1 MSTSTQAEEEWT
13 IQAVVDDPRTILDV
27 IGHRLDADWTT
38 FYPFLLLAGSVA
50 LGTMLSIDGG
60 GEGPSTVVAP
70 TWAALLVEAVMPL
83 ATLIVYPIGL
93 IAAYMVARL
102 VFGHAQIDGMLALAI
117 VAGVATATKAA
128 SIMFG
133 SLF

>member
-1 MSTSTQAEEEWT
+1 MSTSTEVEEKQT
-13 IQAVVDDPRTILDV
+13 IQGVIDDPRAILDI
-27 IGHRLDADWTT
+27 IGHQLDADWTT

-50 LGTMLSIDGG
+50 LGTMLSIDGT

-83 ATLIVYPIGL
+83 ATLIVYPVGL
-93 IAAYMVARL
+93 IAAYMVSRL
-102 VFGHAQIDGMLALAI
+102 VFGESQIDGMLALAI
-117 VAGVATATKAA
+117 VIGVATATKAA

>member
-1 MSTSTQAEEEWT
+1 MSTSTQAEEKWT
-13 IQAVVDDPRTILDV
+13 IQRVVDDPRAVLDV

-60 GEGPSTVVAP
+60 SEGPSTVVAP

-83 ATLIVYPIGL
+83 ATLIVYPVGL

-102 VFGHAQIDGMLALAI
+102 VFGQSQIDGMLALAI